1 MTGSRD
7 LVRDHLQ
14 KWRTELID
22 LTKRNRLLYFKHLR
36 SGSLEFEQDA
46 PAVLDRLDGRRAGGG
61 WRFYLPPEPDEE
73 SPPQSPSSEQQTVFD
88 TPGTRAVLPPR
99 QDELVVAASQD
110 KTTRQIRRSLK
121 SLSSKS
127 RAEFLDAGL
136 WVLYLGLGM
145 LHWREGEDRAMSPL
159 YLLPVDLKPQRPQD
173 QWHLELSEEGEP
185 ALNPSLAVKL
195 EQDFGISLP
204 TLDDLEDNSYR
215 AAVKA
220 VRQAVGGRDWE
231 VDDTA
236 VLSTFTFHKEV
247 IYRDLRANEEAV
259 AQHPMV
265 RLLAKGPTSVE
276 REALSF
282 EPEPDGRLD
291 DRHPPEDLACILDAD
306 ATQRQCLIAAR
317 QGHSFVMDGPPGT
330 GKSQTIANVIAQLI
344 RDGKTVLFVSEKAAA
359 LDVVHGRLAEVSLD
373 RFVLALHSHKATRKA
388 VAQDLGD
395 ALSETPQVAS
405 RFTASDRARIERERK
420 QLTDYALAVNE
431 VRRPSQRSIHDVIGE
446 ISEIS
451 GHGDYPVIPLPDVD
465 AVNLDAE
472 DLTRIEQ
479 LCARLGQ
486 AWAPVE
492 RGDRFLWRDLV
503 EHRASSSSET
513 DCRHR
518 VDQLR
523 DALSRLETASDAIH
537 EDLWIAGKSTP
548 AMAEWLQG
556 LLRLV
561 EHRPPVAG
569 AWLEAP
575 DFDAATARVRQ
586 LAEASG
592 ELADIEARLAAE
604 LSGWR
609 QLEPAAAERLEG
621 LTRSLAEIDPPIS
634 VGMDSRSDELLTL
647 KQALDDAGEQI
658 GQARQAAAQLAA
670 AFGAGGV
677 DDVDLAV
684 IDRLVELGRLAA
696 SDSPPEP
703 GWLDEKCLQAA
714 SEALALLSEI
724 VPRYISTRDELLAD
738 FEPAAVELDLEA
750 MRERRDE
757 RLKILGKLSRGYR
770 ADKAALAAATV
781 SGKATGHTMRRLEEL
796 IAWQQAH
803 RELEAAES
811 VHAAALGAYYPDR
824 DRAEFDAA
832 ASAIEV
838 ATRAVQ
844 AAARWADD
852 GGGTI
857 GPRSLAAVIGRDA
870 AVSGFVD
877 AAEDAAGHLEA
888 FRHRPLA
895 SRAGP
900 AMLALAH
907 GTLTNASSWCDTL
920 ASTCSSMAA
929 ELSTIDEL
937 SGTSV
942 TVARAQELTG
952 RRAEQAEH
960 AERVEAQASS
970 IRHLIGEIA
979 EQPDSEALHNACE
992 WVGSIRKHLDGEIEP
1007 RTAERILGS
1016 DGREADIADPAV
1028 SAKEALDRL
1037 VEVFA
1042 EGPHREAL
1050 IKKLQHS
1057 YHGARELLD
1066 DLGESATDLHIWSD
1080 YVDSRRALTSEGLG
1094 PAVEECERRRTPAG
1108 DVAPTLRLALLRRW
1122 TNQIVDRDDRLKPHR
1137 SDDRDSIRASFQ
1149 RLDREL
1155 VANTAAGVINA
1166 CASRRPTFSAG
1177 GAGVIRQ
1184 QAQLK
1189 RRHKPV
1195 RTLLNQAGDAAQR
1208 LKPCFMM
1215 SPLSVSQFL
1224 PADFTFDAVI
1234 FDEASQVKEA
1244 DAIGCIYRGGQLIV
1258 AGDDKQLP
1266 PTSFFDRMVDTD
1278 EDALDEASEEVL
1290 GFESVLDRCKAQG
1303 FTPLPL
1309 RWHYRSRH
1317 EDLIT
1322 YSNYRFYDG
1331 KLHTF
1336 PGAVSDGPGLGVEL
1350 FKVDGVYRRG
1360 TARDNLQEAAKVV
1373 ERVLHHRRREPKATI
1388 GVVALSNAQRLAV
1401 EAEIERR
1408 AAHEPEL
1415 RELLRELE
1423 SDDRLSGFF
1432 VKNLENVQGDE
1443 RDIVILTIGYGP
1455 DENGKLTMNFGPINR
1470 EGGERRLNVAVTRAR
1485 RRIEIIS
1492 SIASGDIRAD
1502 GGALAHLRGYLDF
1515 AQRGR
1520 VALAVDLRDS
1530 LDDCESPFEEEV
1542 LRAVKSM
1549 GFEAVPQVGAAG
1561 YRIDIGIRHP
1571 DKPGRYLLGVECDG
1585 ASYHSSKVAR
1595 DRDRIRQEI
1604 LEGLGWT
1611 IHRVWSTAWFAQRD
1625 NEVEA
1630 LRSAI
1635 NNALRAPPDDRG
1647 GPRPEPTGPAVDIV
1661 PTKLDARPE
1670 WAHDYVEPVAPRVRS
1685 PRPEFHDL
1693 AAREILASQ
1702 VRGIVG
1708 HHAPIHQEAVLR
1720 AIRKEWDL
1728 TRVGQRM
1735 RGAFTTAVRMST
1747 WRRDI
1752 DQEGDWLYGACRGP
1766 VAVRVPADQDAPRR
1780 PVDEVPPEE
1789 IETAISLL
1797 LRETGAVSPDE
1808 LRQAWARLY
1817 GWGRVGPDIE
1827 KAFERAVR
1835 ALIEAGIVS
1844 GPDPLRLAD

>member
-703 GWLDEKCLQAA
+703 DWLDEKCLKDA
-714 SEALALLSEI
+714 SEALGLLSEV
-724 VPRYISTRDELLAD
+724 VPRYISTRDKLLSD
-738 FEPAAVELDLEA
+738 FKPAVVELDLEA

-757 RLKILGKLSRGYR
+757 RLKVLGRLGRGYR

-781 SGKATGHTMRRLEEL
+781 TGKATGPTMRRLEEL

-803 RELEAAES
+803 RELEAIES
-811 VHAAALGAYYPDR
+811 AHAAVLGQYYPDR
-824 DRAEFDAA
+824 DRAQFERA
-832 ASAIEV
+832 ASAIGT
-838 ATRAVQ
+838 ATRAVE
-844 AAARWADD
+844 AAARWGDG

-857 GPRSLAAVIGRDA
+857 DARSLAAVIGRGA
-870 AVSGFVD
+870 AISGVVVD
-877 AAEDAAGHLEA
+877 AADHAAAHLEA
-888 FRHRPLA
+888 FRQGPLA
-895 SRAGP
+895 AQAGP
-900 AMLALAH
+900 AMLAHELRAP
-907 GTLTNASSWCDTL
+907 AQVSSWCTTL
-920 ASTCSSMAA
+920 ADACSAIAS
-929 ELSTIDEL
+929 EISTIDDP
-937 SGTSV
+937 SGTAA
-942 TVARAQELTG
+942 TLAQAQELLG
-952 RRAEQAEH
+952 RRAEQAER
-960 AERVEAQASS
+960 AARVEAQARS
-970 IRHLIGEIA
+970 IRCLIGEMA
-979 EQPDSEALHNACE
+979 EQPDGEALHDACE
-992 WVGSIRKHLDGEIEP
+992 WVGRIRAHLDGEIEP
-1007 RTAERILGS
+1007 RTADLILGS
-1016 DGREADIADPAV
+1016 DRREADIAEPAEN
-1028 SAKEALDRL
+1028 AKKALDRL

-1042 EGPHREAL
+1042 DGPHREAL
-1050 IKKLQHS
+1050 VKRLHNS
-1057 YHGARELLD
+1057 YRGARELLD
-1066 DLGESATDLHIWSD
+1066 EMEESVADLHTWSD
-1080 YVDSRRALTSEGLG
+1080 YADSRRALASGGLA
-1094 PAVEECERRRTPAG
+1094 PAVEECERRRTPAD
-1108 DVAPTLRLALLRRW
+1108 DVAHTLRLALLRRW
-1122 TNQIVDRDDRLKPHR
+1122 AEQIVDHDDRLEPLR
-1137 SDDRDSIRASFQ
+1137 STGRDSIRESFQ

-1155 VANTAAGVINA
+1155 VANTAACVINA
-1166 CASRRPTFSAG
+1166 CASRRPTSSAG
-1177 GAGVIRQ
+1177 GAGVIRK
-1184 QAQLK
+1184 QALLK
-1189 RRHKPV
+1189 RHHIPV
-1195 RTLLNQAGDAAQR
+1195 RTLLDRAGGAPQQ

-1244 DAIGCIYRGGQLIV
+1244 DAIGCIYRGSQLIV

-1266 PTSFFDRMVDTD
+1266 PTSFFVKMAGTD
-1278 EDALDEASEEVL
+1278 D
-1290 GFESVLDRCKAQG
+1290 
-1303 FTPLPL
+1303 
-1309 RWHYRSRH
+1309 
-1317 EDLIT
+1317 
-1322 YSNYRFYDG
+1322 
-1331 KLHTF
+1331 
-1336 PGAVSDGPGLGVEL
+1336 
-1350 FKVDGVYRRG
+1350 
-1360 TARDNLQEAAKVV
+1360 DNS
-1373 ERVLHHRRREPKATI
+1373 T
-1388 GVVALSNAQRLAV
+1388 
-1401 EAEIERR
+1401 
-1408 AAHEPEL
+1408 
-1415 RELLRELE
+1415 
-1423 SDDRLSGFF
+1423 
-1432 VKNLENVQGDE
+1432 
-1443 RDIVILTIGYGP
+1443 
-1455 DENGKLTMNFGPINR
+1455 
-1470 EGGERRLNVAVTRAR
+1470 
-1485 RRIEIIS
+1485 
-1492 SIASGDIRAD
+1492 
-1502 GGALAHLRGYLDF
+1502 
-1515 AQRGR
+1515 
-1520 VALAVDLRDS
+1520 
-1530 LDDCESPFEEEV
+1530 
-1542 LRAVKSM
+1542 
-1549 GFEAVPQVGAAG
+1549 
-1561 YRIDIGIRHP
+1561 
-1571 DKPGRYLLGVECDG
+1571 KP
-1585 ASYHSSKVAR
+1585 SKK
-1595 DRDRIRQEI
+1595 
-1604 LEGLGWT
+1604 T
-1611 IHRVWSTAWFAQRD
+1611 
-1625 NEVEA
+1625 
-1630 LRSAI
+1630 
-1635 NNALRAPPDDRG
+1635 
-1647 GPRPEPTGPAVDIV
+1647 
-1661 PTKLDARPE
+1661 
-1670 WAHDYVEPVAPRVRS
+1670 
-1685 PRPEFHDL
+1685 
-1693 AAREILASQ
+1693 
-1702 VRGIVG
+1702 
-1708 HHAPIHQEAVLR
+1708 
-1720 AIRKEWDL
+1720 
-1728 TRVGQRM
+1728 
-1735 RGAFTTAVRMST
+1735 
-1747 WRRDI
+1747 
-1752 DQEGDWLYGACRGP
+1752 
-1766 VAVRVPADQDAPRR
+1766 
-1780 PVDEVPPEE
+1780 
-1789 IETAISLL
+1789 
-1797 LRETGAVSPDE
+1797 
-1808 LRQAWARLY
+1808 
-1817 GWGRVGPDIE
+1817 
-1827 KAFERAVR
+1827 
-1835 ALIEAGIVS
+1835 
-1844 GPDPLRLAD
+1844 